1 MTFFQLRITT
11 KCPLKDCSIK
21 NTIDIEEPSIEV
33 AEGGIPTPTMGRS
46 GVIQLSLSHPGHTMI
61 IDVDA
66 NGDVRKYLT
75 VPKIDSIVDH
85 YNMTVANRIH
95 QNHSKLHTLFILTKD
110 KNWRT
115 FFIQTG
121 ATFLEFDD
129 IDDFAIISKPDKL
142 ELKLDKFNVI
152 ISNDLSILSE
162 LQSNISLIIEENL
175 LGNSL
180 NTIMENI
187 SLIDIIGVALDEK
200 RLMGNEKPLEADV
213 IITNL
218 DVASVFYMVPDK
230 ESIGLFSLEILDHLP
245 F

>member
-1 MTFFQLRITT
+1 MRITT

-21 NTIDIEEPSIEV
+21 NTIDIEEPNIEI
-33 AEGGIPTPTMGRS
+33 AEGGIPSPSYGRS
-46 GVIQLSLSHPGHTMI
+46 GVIQLSLSHPGHVII

-95 QNHSKLHTLFILTKD
+95 QNHSKFHTFFVLTKD
-110 KNWRT
+110 KNWRE
-115 FFIQTG
+115 FFVQTG
-121 ATFLEFDD
+121 SNFLEFDD
-129 IDDFAIISKPDKL
+129 IDDFAIISKPNYL
-142 ELKLDKFNVI
+142 ELRLDKFSVI
-152 ISNDLSILSE
+152 ISDNLDIINE
-162 LQSNISLIIEENL
+162 LQSNISLIIEENRL
-175 LGNSL
+175 STSL

-187 SLIDIIGVALDEK
+187 SLIDIIGIALDEK
-200 RLMGNEKPLEADV
+200 RLMANEKPLQADI